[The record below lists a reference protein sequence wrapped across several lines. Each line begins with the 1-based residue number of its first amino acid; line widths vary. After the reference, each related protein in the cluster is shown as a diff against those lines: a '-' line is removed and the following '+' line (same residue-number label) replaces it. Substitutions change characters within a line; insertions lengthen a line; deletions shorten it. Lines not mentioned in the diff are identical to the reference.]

1 MTKGSVNCKRFIVKS
16 LKVIE
21 KREEVILCGAIC
33 IVRHRIQNIICS
45 LFLETVG
52 LYEKYFQT
60 GNSLKSLTVVLSC
73 QRRAVNTKIFEKIKS
88 LCKVG
93 DIQIKSSCNS
103 VLCQVFIAPIYC
115 LCSFIFYL
123 LYHWVKLSTS
133 SIEMI

>member
-73 QRRAVNTKIFEKIKS
+73 QRRAVNTKILKKTKT
-88 LCKVG
+88 LCKVR
-93 DIQIKSSCNS
+93 DLPSNQIVIFVVYSS
-103 VLCQVFIAPIYC
+103 LCQVFIAP
-115 LCSFIFYL
+115 
-123 LYHWVKLSTS
+123 
-133 SIEMI
+133 